1 MSHLE
6 VQDLKLRANCV
17 LLKMRRQY
25 STTVIYNQFNN
36 EYFVYNCFMS
46 FTVALKKNSHKLGLN
61 EAPI

>member
-46 FTVALKKNSHKLGLN
+46 FTVALKKTLTN
-61 EAPI
+61 